1 MILLGME
8 PATIAAFT
16 HRPEQLFTMPFFSH
30 PVNVQ
35 NIGIILGAF
44 ICALLSGRFISGMSR
59 LRLSGREALMLLIAG
74 VAMGLGTRLA
84 NGCNVGALYT
94 PIANF
99 SLSGWIFLVFMV
111 AGGVGGNLLGRVLQ
125 RA

>member
-1 MILLGME
+1 
-8 PATIAAFT
+8 
-16 HRPEQLFTMPFFSH
+16 
-30 PVNVQ
+30 
-35 NIGIILGAF
+35 
-44 ICALLSGRFISGMSR
+44 
-59 LRLSGREALMLLIAG
+59 MLVIAG
-74 VAMGLGTRLA
+74 LAMGLGTRFA

-111 AGGVGGNLLGRVLQ
+111 AGGVSGNRLGRVLQ

>member
-1 MILLGME
+1 
-8 PATIAAFT
+8 
-16 HRPEQLFTMPFFSH
+16 
-30 PVNVQ
+30 
-35 NIGIILGAF
+35 
-44 ICALLSGRFISGMSR
+44 MSR